1 MKNFENY
8 KDYFYDNTEILRN
21 KLDIRDQE
29 ELNNKE
35 RSLVSLRISELNQ
48 NPIPGN
54 FDFEHLKAINS
65 YLFQDLYEW
74 AGQCRKC
81 EMEKAVIF
89 CLYSNIEFFANSIF
103 TKLQE
108 DNYFINNTY
117 GEKIA
122 KLVDLFADINALHPF
137 REGNGRTQREF
148 IEELAKVNGINLDLT
163 KIGQQ
168 TMIHASHQSINGNNS
183 QLLDLFTEFSKPMSS
198 QMQIYYISTLCN
210 PKLAKKLING
220 IMNKGKTR

>member
-1 MKNFENY
+1 MKNYENY
-8 KDYFYDNTEILRN
+8 KDYFYYGTEILKN
-21 KLDIRDQE
+21 KLNIRDQE

-35 RSLVSLRISELNQ
+35 RSLVSLRMSELNQ
-48 NPIPGN
+48 SPIPGD
-54 FDFEHLKAINS
+54 FDLEHLKSINK

-74 AGQCRKC
+74 AGDIRKC
-81 EMEKAVIF
+81 EMEKGVIF
-89 CLYSNIEFFANSIF
+89 CLYTNLEFFANSIF

-108 DNYFINNTY
+108 DNYFINFSY
-117 GEKIA
+117 EEKIS

-168 TMIHASHQSINGNNS
+168 TMIQASYRSINGDNK
-183 QLLDLFTEFSKPMSS
+183 QLADLFNECSNLMSN
-198 QMQIYYISTLCN
+198 QMQIYNISTLCK
-210 PKLAKKLING
+210 PKLAKELLNNV
-220 IMNKGKTR
+220 MHKGKTR